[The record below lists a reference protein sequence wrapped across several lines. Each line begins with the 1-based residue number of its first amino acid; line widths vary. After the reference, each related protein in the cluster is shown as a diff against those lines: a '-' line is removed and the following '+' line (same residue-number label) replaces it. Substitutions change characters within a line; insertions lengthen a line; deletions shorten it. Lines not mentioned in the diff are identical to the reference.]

1 MRLSRKQIDLIF
13 SHAESNYPDECCGLI
28 VGPVGED
35 FDLDDFEIILC
46 RNIQNDMHKLDPE
59 TYPRTARTAFLI
71 EPKEFLR
78 IDNSAKEGKVLKA
91 IFHSHPD
98 EESYFSDEDKRA
110 ALPFGDIPT
119 FPDADHVVISI
130 RQNEVKETKVF
141 TWDQGKKDFVQGV
154 FNVVDD

>member
-1 MRLSRKQIDLIF
+1 MRLLRKQTDLIF

-28 VGPVGED
+28 VGPKGED
-35 FDLDDFEIILC
+35 SDLGDFEIILC

-110 ALPFGDIPT
+110 AVPFGDIPT
-119 FPDADHVVISI
+119 FPDANHVVISI

-141 TWDQGKKDFVQGV
+141 AWDQGKKNFVQRV